1 MIPVYSDGVRI
12 VSLIASATEAVHA
25 LGLGQ
30 YQVGRSHEC
39 DFPKTVR
46 SLPVCTRPVIPVD
59 GDSAEIDRLVRS
71 RLASAAS
78 IYEVDAG
85 VIASLKPTHIITQ
98 TQCEVCAVSREDV
111 ERALR
116 DQTSVGAKIVSL
128 EPYSVAD
135 IWKDILRV
143 AEACDCSGRGEELVE
158 SLQSELILIHNFA
171 HRSSWQPRVAALEWL
186 EPLMCAGNWMPELI
200 AMANAVPVFG
210 SAGKHSPY
218 LSWEELVEADP
229 DVIISMPCGFDI
241 ARTRTEMR
249 WLTSRPEW
257 QRLKAVRTGQV
268 YLCDGNQYMNR
279 PGPRIIESLQI
290 LCEIL
295 HHKLFPASFE
305 SSGWQQ
311 MEATAAKAPS
321 AH

>member
-59 GDSAEIDRLVRS
+59 GDSAEIDRLVKS

-116 DQTSVGAKIVSL
+116 DQTSVDAKIVSL

-143 AEACDCSGRGEELVE
+143 GR
-158 SLQSELILIHNFA
+158 
-171 HRSSWQPRVAALEWL
+171 R
-186 EPLMCAGNWMPELI
+186 
-200 AMANAVPVFG
+200 
-210 SAGKHSPY
+210 
-218 LSWEELVEADP
+218 
-229 DVIISMPCGFDI
+229 
-241 ARTRTEMR
+241 
-249 WLTSRPEW
+249 
-257 QRLKAVRTGQV
+257 
-268 YLCDGNQYMNR
+268 
-279 PGPRIIESLQI
+279 
-290 LCEIL
+290 
-295 HHKLFPASFE
+295 
-305 SSGWQQ
+305 
-311 MEATAAKAPS
+311 ATAPAVARNWSKACS
-321 AH
+321 RN